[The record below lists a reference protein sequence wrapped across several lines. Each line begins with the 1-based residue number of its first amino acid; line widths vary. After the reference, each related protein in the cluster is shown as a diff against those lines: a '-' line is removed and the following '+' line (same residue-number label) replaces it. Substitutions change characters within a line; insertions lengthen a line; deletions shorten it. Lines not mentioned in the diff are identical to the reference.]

1 MKKLATLIA
10 ALVASIGLYIASFSV
25 VNRPLTVGGVWN
37 TVQQKISYSESLGHP
52 KLAIW
57 AGSNGRYSHRCQYF
71 TEATGLPCIN
81 LSMAVGIGI
90 DFQLLMFEPLLQKG
104 DVLYVPLEYN
114 QYAIERDEMEGG
126 AENIA
131 LVQQAHGLL
140 WSMGLARTARAWGYF
155 ELPFLIH
162 GLIESILNSKGF
174 QRREGVDS
182 MTAQGDQRSHTAE
195 LGQPYRQLLQGARFD
210 TPTIPAHSRAMT
222 VLGGFLDRMHE
233 RGVRVIGGLPTTP
246 DRVQIDEQ
254 TIASLRGFYQ
264 QHGQEFLVLPNQS
277 QYPLDCF
284 FDSLYHLNE
293 GCQVEHSRRIGQAI
307 AEQAA
312 APSGSLT
319 R

>member
-10 ALVASIGLYIASFSV
+10 ALVASIGLYLATFSV

-37 TVQQKISYSESLGHP
+37 TVQQKISYAQSLGHP

-114 QYAIERDEMEGG
+114 EYAIERDAMEGG

-155 ELPFLIH
+155 DLPFLIH
-162 GLIESILNSKGF
+162 GLIESGLKHRGF
-174 QRREGVDS
+174 QRREGAD
-182 MTAQGDQRSHTAE
+182 TFTDQGDQRGHTAE
-195 LGQPYRQLLQGARFD
+195 LGLPYRQLLQGAVFD
-210 TPTIPAHSRAMT
+210 SPKIPAHSRALT
-222 VLGGFLDRMHE
+222 VLGDFLDRMHA
-233 RGVRVIGGLPTTP
+233 RGVRVIGGLPTTSDGMP
-246 DRVQIDEQ
+246 INEQ
-254 TIASLRGFYQ
+254 VIARLRGFYRH
-264 QHGQEFLVLPNQS
+264 HGHDFLVLPNHS
-277 QYPLDCF
+277 EYPLDCF
-284 FDSLYHLNE
+284 FDSTYHLNE
-293 GCQVEHSRRIGQAI
+293 ACQIEHSKLVGKAI
-307 AEQAA
+307 SEQTALA
-312 APSGSLT
+312 SDRT
-319 R
+319 QK

>member
-10 ALVASIGLYIASFSV
+10 ALVASFGLYLATFSV

-37 TVQQKISYSESLGHP
+37 TVQQKISYAQSLGHP

-71 TEATGLPCIN
+71 TEATGLPCVN

-90 DFQLLMFEPLLQKG
+90 DFQLMMFEPLLQKG

-131 LVQQAHGLL
+131 LVQHAHGLL

-155 ELPFLIH
+155 DLPFLIH
-162 GLIESILNSKGF
+162 GVIESVLNSRGF
-174 QRREGVDS
+174 QRREGVD
-182 MTAQGDQRSHTAE
+182 TITTQGDQRSHTAE
-195 LGQPYRQLLQGARFD
+195 LGLPYRQLLQGSRFD
-210 TPTIPAHSRAMT
+210 PPQIPEQSRALS
-222 VLGGFLDRMHE
+222 VLGDFLDRMHT

-246 DRVQIDEQ
+246 DGVQINEPL
-254 TIASLRGFYQ
+254 IAQLRGFYQ
-264 QHGQEFLVLPNQS
+264 QHGQEFLVLPNRS
-277 QYPLDCF
+277 RYPLDCF
-284 FDSLYHLNE
+284 FDSTYHLNE
-293 GCQVEHSRRIGQAI
+293 GCQGEHSTEVGRAVAQRIGMNTSVH
-307 AEQAA
+307 
-312 APSGSLT
+312 P
-319 R
+319 

>member
-10 ALVASIGLYIASFSV
+10 ALVTSFGLYVATFSV
-25 VNRPLTVGGVWN
+25 VNRPLTVGGVWS
-37 TVQQKISYSESLGHP
+37 TVQQKIGDAQSLGHP

-57 AGSNGRYSHRCQYF
+57 AGSNGRYSHRCEYF

-90 DFQLLMFEPLLQKG
+90 DFQLMMFEPLLQAG

-114 QYAIERDEMEGG
+114 QYAIERSEMEGG

-131 LVQQAHGLL
+131 LVQHAQGLL

-155 ELPFLIH
+155 DLPFLVH
-162 GLIESILNSKGF
+162 GIIESILNRKGF
-174 QRREGVDS
+174 QRREGADTL
-182 MTAQGDQRSHTAE
+182 TAQGDQRAHTAE
-195 LGQPYRQLLQGARFD
+195 RGQPYRQLLLGARFD
-210 TPTIPAHSRAMT
+210 PPQIPDQSRALS
-222 VLGGFLDRMHE
+222 VLGDFLDRMHA

-246 DRVQIDEQ
+246 DGVPLDEQ
-254 TIASLRGFYQ
+254 TLAKLRGFFQ
-264 QHGQEFLVLPNQS
+264 RHGQEFLVLPNQS

-293 GCQVEHSRRIGQAI
+293 ACQIEHSRRIGRAI

-312 APSGSLT
+312 TALGSVPE
-319 R
+319 

>member
-10 ALVASIGLYIASFSV
+10 ALVASLGLYLATFSV

-37 TVQQKISYSESLGHP
+37 TVQQKISYAQSLGHP

-90 DFQLLMFEPLLQKG
+90 DFQLLMFEPLLQAG

-131 LVQQAHGLL
+131 LVQHAHGLL

-155 ELPFLIH
+155 DLPFLIH
-162 GLIESILNSKGF
+162 GVIESILNSKGF

-182 MTAQGDQRSHTAE
+182 MTPQGDQRSHTAK
-195 LGQPYRQLLQGARFD
+195 LGLPYRQLLQSSRFD
-210 TPTIPAHSRAMT
+210 PPQIPGQSRALS
-222 VLGGFLDRMHE
+222 VLGDFLDRMHA

-246 DRVQIDEQ
+246 DGVQINEPL
-254 TIASLRGFYQ
+254 IAQLRGFFQ
-264 QHGQEFLVLPNQS
+264 QHGQDFLVLPNRS

-293 GCQVEHSRRIGQAI
+293 GCQIEHSNLVGQAI
-307 AEQAA
+307 SAQAA
-312 APSGSLT
+312 LASGRALK
-319 R
+319 